1 MNKRIGPLV
10 QHLSLATVPFVLCL
24 VLVLITALP
33 LTIPYIGSVTPLFA
47 LMAVF
52 YWCIYRPDY
61 LPPYAIFI
69 VGVLYDVLG
78 GGPLG
83 LTALLLLLVHA
94 FIVPQRRVFHGKS
107 FFVEWFGFAIV
118 ALGLGAIGWLAASIY
133 FVTPMQPLPVIGQTG
148 LTIAF
153 YPCIAWMISQ
163 VHRRLVRRE
172 EAV

>member
-1 MNKRIGPLV
+1 MTDRIIPTA
-10 QHLSLATVPFVLCL
+10 QRLSRATVPFVLCL

-33 LTIPYIGSVTPLFA
+33 MTIPYIGSVTPMFA

-61 LPPYAIFI
+61 LPPYAIFL
-69 VGVLYDVLG
+69 VGVLYDMLG

-107 FFVEWFGFAIV
+107 FFVEWFGFSIV
-118 ALGLGAIGWLAASIY
+118 VLGLGVIGWLAASIY
-133 FVTPMQPLPVIGQTG
+133 YVTPMQPLPVIGQAG
-148 LTIAF
+148 LTIAL

-163 VHRRLVRRE
+163 VHRRLVRL
-172 EAV
+172 EAT

>member
-118 ALGLGAIGWLAASIY
+118 ALGLGVIGWLAASIY